1 MQEEPIAGGT
11 ENVSRKAPE
20 PGEPAQMS
28 EIATINNVI
37 GLAPGAAFEDLRRK
51 PRWILAGLIIV
62 VAISAFNF
70 LFIQKLGYENIVRAR
85 IESNEQ
91 VQKMPADQRQQII
104 DQQSGPVW
112 KTIGYVAPAIVMVVI
127 FMLGGLIYFLGM
139 NAMGGSAGFFHGVS
153 VWVYSWLPPFLVSI
167 ASNLIVLFFKSA
179 EEIDIV
185 ASQSG
190 LVQANPS
197 AFIDAKTMPV
207 LAAILSTFDLFAIWG
222 WILAAIGLQKVGRIS
237 SGAAWAIV
245 LILGLAG
252 VAAKVVAALIFG

>member
-1 MQEEPIAGGT
+1 MQEEPMTGST
-11 ENVSRKAPE
+11 ENVSGKAPE
-20 PGEPAQMS
+20 PGDPAEMS
-28 EIATINNVI
+28 EAATLGNIFFE
-37 GLAPGAAFEDLRRK
+37 PGRTFEDLRRK
-51 PRWILAGLIIV
+51 PRWILAGLVIII
-62 VAISAFNF
+62 AISAFNF
-70 LFIQKLGYENIVRAR
+70 LFIQKLGYESIVKAR
-85 IESNEQ
+85 IESNES

-104 DQQSGPVW
+104 DQQSGGVW
-112 KTIGYVAPAIVMVVI
+112 KVIGYVAPAIVMVVI
-127 FMLGGLIYFLGM
+127 FLLGGLIYFLGA

-153 VWVYSWLPPFLVSI
+153 VWVYSWLPPFVVSI
-167 ASNLIVLFFKSA
+167 LANLVVLLIKSA

-197 AFIDAKTMPV
+197 FFIDTKAMPV

-245 LILGLAG
+245 LMLGLAG
-252 VAAKVVAALIFG
+252 VAAKVVAALVFG